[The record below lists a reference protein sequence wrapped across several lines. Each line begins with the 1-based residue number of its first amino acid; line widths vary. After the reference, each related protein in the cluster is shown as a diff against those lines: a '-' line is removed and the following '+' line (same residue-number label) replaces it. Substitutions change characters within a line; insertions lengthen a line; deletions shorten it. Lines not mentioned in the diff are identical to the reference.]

1 MVRNYIRKTNRAE
14 IPENVVAQAL
24 QDIKNGDGSIR
35 DVAQRYGLKKSM
47 LHKRLKKNNQLN
59 LLNIQVPD
67 LKFTSKYTT
76 QQVFS
81 NDEEESLLQSSK
93 LQYGLTYF
101 QIRTFAYEYASRLEK
116 TIPTSWSEKK
126 IAGDD

>member
-1 MVRNYIRKTNRAE
+1 
-14 IPENVVAQAL
+14 
-24 QDIKNGDGSIR
+24 
-35 DVAQRYGLKKSM
+35 
-47 LHKRLKKNNQLN
+47 
-59 LLNIQVPD
+59 VPD

-81 NDEEESLLQSSK
+81 NDEEESLVNYILQSSK

-126 IAGDD
+126 IAGDDWMKRFMK